1 MMHWHAFHSH
11 YIRRLLLLICL
22 FLSACGGSS
31 GGTPSATTTAASSST
46 PTSPTDGIAGNP
58 PVVNADIKILMMG
71 NSHTVQS
78 QLPARLE
85 AMMRLGHPG
94 KTVSVVVAPASL
106 FLDEHLQHAPT
117 LVLLK
122 EQSWSYV
129 ILQAQKYSSSGQFK
143 YSTSEAIAL
152 VGLARKS
159 NAIPVLYPEWP
170 RKGIAET
177 SRILEQHIAIAN
189 AAPACIAPIGQA
201 WDIAL
206 QRQAALPLYSDDGNH
221 ADPAGAHLTALVLY
235 ATLSGKSPS
244 ALPAISPSDISAAV
258 QQQLRLA
265 AEDAVQA
272 NSPRKYCPL
281 DKLIF

>member
-1 MMHWHAFHSH
+1 MMHGHAFHSH

-22 FLSACGGSS
+22 FLSACGGTS
-31 GGTPSATTTAASSST
+31 GGSPSASATSSNT
-46 PTSPTDGIAGNP
+46 PTSPSSGTAGTP
-58 PVVNADIKILMMG
+58 PIVNADIKVLMMG
-71 NSHTVQS
+71 NSHTVQG

-85 AMMRLGHPG
+85 AMLRLGHPG

-106 FLDEHLQHAPT
+106 FLDEHLQNPST

-122 EQSWSYV
+122 EQSWNYV

-143 YSTSEAIAL
+143 YSTSEAVAL

-177 SRILEQHIAIAN
+177 NRILEQHIAIAN

-206 QRQAALPLYSDDGNH
+206 QRQPALPLHGDDGNH

-235 ATLSGKSPS
+235 ATLSGKSPN
-244 ALPAISPSDISAAV
+244 ALPDISPSDISPAL

-281 DKLIF
+281 DKLGF

>member
-1 MMHWHAFHSH
+1 MIHWHAFHSH
-11 YIRRLLLLICL
+11 YIRRLLVLICL
-22 FLSACGGSS
+22 FISACGGSS
-31 GGTPSATTTAASSST
+31 GGTTAAT
-46 PTSPTDGIAGNP
+46 PTSAPTSPVSGTVSNP

-71 NSHTVQS
+71 NSHTAVS

-106 FLDEHLQHAPT
+106 FLDEHLFHAPT
-117 LVLLK
+117 LALLK
-122 EQSWSYV
+122 EQSWHYV

-143 YSTSEAIAL
+143 YSISEAIEL

-177 SRILEQHIAIAN
+177 NRILEQHIAIAN

-206 QRQAALPLYSDDGNH
+206 QRQPELPLYSDDGNH
-221 ADPAGAHLTALVLY
+221 ADPAGAHLTALILY

-244 ALPAISPSDISAAV
+244 ALPDISPSDISPAM
-258 QQQLRLA
+258 QLQLRLA
-265 AEDAVQA
+265 AEEAVKA

-281 DKLIF
+281 DKLGF